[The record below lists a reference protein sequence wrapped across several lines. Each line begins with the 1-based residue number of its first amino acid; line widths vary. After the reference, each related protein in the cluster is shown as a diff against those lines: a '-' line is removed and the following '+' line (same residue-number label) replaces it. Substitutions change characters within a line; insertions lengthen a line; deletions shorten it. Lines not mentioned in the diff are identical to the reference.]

1 MKPRQDGFT
10 RSTALHSHGP
20 EVNTT
25 TTLRRLEPYVAR
37 FYVCTCYEPF
47 ASVEIGIFLALC
59 ISVVTP
65 NCVIRVHCTDCSM
78 SFSKNSA

>member
-1 MKPRQDGFT
+1 MRPRDDGFT

-37 FYVCTCYEPF
+37 SQRGTFTVLIVYRESGCYAWLPQRPR
-47 ASVEIGIFLALC
+47 AYPHLDYRHQV
-59 ISVVTP
+59 
-65 NCVIRVHCTDCSM
+65 
-78 SFSKNSA
+78 